1 MNAEVKN
8 QEKSLAILRAFG
20 VSSFQISA
28 FFQMR
33 TFVQT
38 FYIIAIV
45 ALIFIALIARV
56 NAILNDSE
64 LGIEVVFKITD
75 LHFPILLSIILTQ
88 LTTFVVVILWAYR
101 NKFVSERLQGL

>member
-56 NAILNDSE
+56 NTILNDSE
-64 LGIEVVFKITD
+64 IGIEVVFKITD

-88 LTTFVVVILWAYR
+88 FTTFVVVILWAYR